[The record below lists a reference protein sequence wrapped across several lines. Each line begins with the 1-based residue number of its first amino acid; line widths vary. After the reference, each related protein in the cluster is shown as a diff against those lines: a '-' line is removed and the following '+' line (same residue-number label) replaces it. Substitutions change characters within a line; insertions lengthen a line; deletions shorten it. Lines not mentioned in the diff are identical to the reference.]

1 MEILMHIK
9 EHTSDALSNINLAE
23 EQPNAKTSRIALLA
37 IGDALVFVIFAIIG
51 MRSHKESLTVPSV
64 LQVAAPFAIG
74 WFLVSP
80 FIGAFRRRITNQPGK
95 MSLRTALA
103 WLIAWPIGLL
113 LRSVIDREVPPVSFA
128 IVTLITNTIFLQLW
142 RVPFAWFN
150 RRDRA
155 VL

>member
-1 MEILMHIK
+1 MSIK
-9 EHTSDALSNINLAE
+9 EHTSATILPTSTREE
-23 EQPNAKTSRIALLA
+23 EQKPGVPRIALLA

-51 MRSHKESLTVPSV
+51 MRSHKVSLTVPSV
-64 LQVAAPFAIG
+64 VQVAAPFAIG

-80 FIGAFRRRITNQPGK
+80 FVGVFRRRVTSQPGK

-113 LRSVIDREVPPVSFA
+113 LRGIIDRQIPPVSFA

-142 RVPFAWFN
+142 RVPFALFT
-150 RRDRA
+150 RRKA
-155 VL
+155 

>member
-1 MEILMHIK
+1 MDIK
-9 EHTSDALSNINLAE
+9 ERTADTTSNINTPE
-23 EQPNAKTSRIALLA
+23 EQQNSGVSRIALLVM
-37 IGDALVFVIFAIIG
+37 GDALVFVIFAIIG

-80 FIGAFRRRITNQPGK
+80 FVGAFRRRITNQPGK

-113 LRSVIDREVPPVSFA
+113 LRGLIDHEIPPVSFA

-150 RRDRA
+150 RRDRIHA
-155 VL
+155 